1 MQNNVF
7 RTDNP
12 PAKMSAAKK
21 VYYYLALSGFGVFGV
36 ALLYLSIDTFSD
48 GEWLLA
54 ALLGGI
60 SLFIGW
66 IFIQLLK
73 LPRQKGPTTFTK
85 VEERDGYTLY
95 FTNEWTGETK
105 SVTFRY
111 NQITDLLIGL
121 WTNPGFKGRKN
132 DYIGA
137 RLLYR
142 YQEENG
148 NMKYS
153 ETVIISEPS
162 LEEWVTTIK
171 ERQLPA
177 RITNRNI
184 SAVTEAQFDEMLE
197 TIEAIPFD
205 SSISVKDYFMQQDDF
220 SFWQSPSMKK
230 GNPPS

>member
-1 MQNNVF
+1 
-7 RTDNP
+7 
-12 PAKMSAAKK
+12 MSAAKK

-36 ALLYLSIDTFSD
+36 ILLYLALDTLLD
-48 GEWLLA
+48 REWLLA

-73 LPRQKGPTTFTK
+73 LPQQKGPTTFTK
-85 VEERDGYTLY
+85 VEEKGGYILY
-95 FTNEWTGETK
+95 FANEWTGETK
-105 SVTFRY
+105 AVTFHY
-111 NQITDLLIGL
+111 DQITDLLIGL

-142 YQEENG
+142 YREENG
-148 NMKYS
+148 DMKYS

-162 LEEWVTTIK
+162 LEEWVKTIK
-171 ERQLPA
+171 EHQLPA
-177 RITNRNI
+177 KLSNKNI
-184 SAVTEAQFDEMLE
+184 SAIKEDQFDEMLE

-205 SSISVKDYFMQQDDF
+205 GSISVKDYFMQQEDF
-220 SFWQSPSMKK
+220 SLWQPPSMKQ

>member
-1 MQNNVF
+1 
-7 RTDNP
+7 
-12 PAKMSAAKK
+12 MSVGKK
-21 VYYYLALSGFGVFGV
+21 VYYYLALSGFGAFGV
-36 ALLYLSIDTFSD
+36 ALLYLALGTISD

-73 LPRQKGPTTFTK
+73 LPQQKGPTTFTK

-95 FTNEWTGETK
+95 FANEWTGETK
-105 SVTFRY
+105 AVTFRY
-111 NQITDLLIGL
+111 EQITDLLIGL

-142 YQEENG
+142 YREDNG
-148 NMKYS
+148 DMKYS
-153 ETVIISEPS
+153 ETIIISEPS
-162 LEEWVTTIK
+162 LEKWVKTIK
-171 ERQLPA
+171 EHRIPA
-177 RITNRNI
+177 RLTNKNI
-184 SAVTEAQFDEMLE
+184 SAVKEDQFDEMLE

-205 SSISVKDYFMQQDDF
+205 GSISVKDYFMQQEDF
-220 SFWQSPSMKK
+220 SVWQPPSMKK

>member
-1 MQNNVF
+1 MQKNVF
-7 RTDNP
+7 RTDHP
-12 PAKMSAAKK
+12 PGKMSAGKK
-21 VYYYLALSGFGVFGV
+21 IYYYLTLSGFGAFCL
-36 ALLYLSIDTFSD
+36 ALLYLALDTLLD

-66 IFIQLLK
+66 ICIQLLK

-95 FTNEWTGETK
+95 FANEWTGETK
-105 SVTFRY
+105 TVTFRY
-111 NQITDLLIGL
+111 EQITDLLIGL

-142 YQEENG
+142 YREDNG
-148 NMKYS
+148 DMKYF
-153 ETVIISEPS
+153 ETVIISEPT
-162 LEEWVTTIK
+162 LEEWVKTI
-171 ERQLPA
+171 EEHQLPA

-184 SAVTEAQFDEMLE
+184 SAVKEAQFDDMLE

-205 SSISVKDYFMQQDDF
+205 GSISVKEYFMEQLDF
-220 SFWQSPSMKK
+220 SLWQPPSMKK
-230 GNPPS
+230 GDPSS